1 MSDEVEFV
9 RGFNFKE
16 RDANTPDWVIA
27 KAGINIA
34 SFREWMKDWIAK
46 NPDKEWLNIEI
57 KESKAGK
64 TYIAVNKFEKTE
76 VDNFEQKEDV
86 PF

>member
-1 MSDEVEFV
+1 MSDDVEFV
-9 RGFNFKE
+9 SGFNFRKRE
-16 RDANTPDWVIA
+16 PNTPDWVIA
-27 KAGINIA
+27 KAGINIE
-34 SFREWMKDWIAK
+34 SFREWMRDWIEK

-64 TYIAVNKFEKTE
+64 TYIAVDKFEK
-76 VDNFEQKEDV
+76 KEDV